1 MQRKLHR
8 FKQIVGLLFFLK
20 VLCYCK
26 SNLALPSGASR
37 LPLINTKMGMTD
49 ANYRH
54 IRTTA
59 LCNRFVQGSA
69 ILKEARH
76 WHAVHQGCP
85 NPTSTPPTWAGALEE
100 RWVRSPILAA
110 ARGSLELMRTG
121 ALISMEC
128 RLLAAWDD
136 LCVMLRAVKEWRFL
150 AFFLPSACRWA
161 APATP
166 APASVEHGA
175 RPAAAAAAAATA
187 VVSVGSGT
195 SQPEAAAE
203 HVLSISMSCL
213 ADSFSCVWRKRER

>member
-1 MQRKLHR
+1 MQLFCARVSRSERGEAMASQALWVVRHPPRAPKTHLHP
-8 FKQIVGLLFFLK
+8 LL
-20 VLCYCK
+20 
-26 SNLALPSGASR
+26 
-37 LPLINTKMGMTD
+37 
-49 ANYRH
+49 
-54 IRTTA
+54 
-59 LCNRFVQGSA
+59 
-69 ILKEARH
+69 
-76 WHAVHQGCP
+76 
-85 NPTSTPPTWAGALEE
+85 TWDGALEE

-128 RLLAAWDD
+128 RLLAAWED

-161 APATP
+161 APAAP

-175 RPAAAAAAAATA
+175 RPATAAAAAAT
-187 VVSVGSGT
+187 VSVGSGT

-213 ADSFSCVWRKRER
+213 ADSLSCGQKKTKS